1 MSTITH
7 INEIINNIVW
17 GVPAMICVIG
27 VGTYLSI
34 LSGFIQFRKLV
45 YALKIALGKLFVK
58 TEAAEGATTPLSV
71 SHHSPCCNRRNRK
84 YCRCSRCNRNRWC
97 RCGIL
102 DVDCCNI
109 RYVH

>member
-58 TEAAEGATTPLSV
+58 TEAAEGATTAFSLSPQPLLQ
-71 SHHSPCCNRRNRK
+71 P
-84 YCRCSRCNRNRWC
+84 
-97 RCGIL
+97 
-102 DVDCCNI
+102 
-109 RYVH
+109 